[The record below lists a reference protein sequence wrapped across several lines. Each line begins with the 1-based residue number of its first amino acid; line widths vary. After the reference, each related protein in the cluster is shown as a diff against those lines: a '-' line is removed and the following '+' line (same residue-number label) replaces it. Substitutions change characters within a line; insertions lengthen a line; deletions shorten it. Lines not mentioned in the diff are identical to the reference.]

1 MRMFHMADLHIGK
14 KLNQAGLEE
23 DQRHMLRQVVQLIQ
37 TQKPDVL
44 LLAGDVYDRRNPSVE
59 AVELLDEFLSEVV
72 LDCKVPVIA
81 ISGNHDS
88 GERLGFAS
96 SILTKAGLHIAG
108 RMELPIP
115 QTILHD
121 QWGPVVFHQM
131 SYGDLATIKYLLQT
145 EESMD
150 YQTAMQTVLGTIALS
165 RDNHTRHVLLAHG
178 VVAAVSE
185 DGEAADCDTLERS
198 DSERE
203 LTIGGTEFW
212 TSDML
217 DGFDYVALGHLHSCQ
232 RSGSEHIRYAG
243 SPLKYSFSE
252 EHHKKGILQIDMDM
266 DGTVTVEQLPL
277 EPLHD
282 LRTIRGNL
290 QDLLNPDVVHA
301 ADHMDYIRAI
311 VTDYGELLEPMA
323 RLREQYPNVLLMER
337 EHQMLSEPMEQ
348 YQHIDVTA
356 VQPETLFERFYQQ
369 VTGSAM
375 TDIETGIMQQCF
387 RTVWEE
393 VE

>member
-14 KLNQAGLEE
+14 KLNQAGLQD
-23 DQRHMLRQVVQLIQ
+23 DQRHMLQQVVQLIETHQ
-37 TQKPDVL
+37 PDVL

-59 AVELLDEFLSEVV
+59 AIELLDAFLSQVV
-72 LDCKVPVIA
+72 LECKVPVIA

-108 RMELPIP
+108 RMELPVP
-115 QTILHD
+115 QTVLYD
-121 QWGPVVFHQM
+121 QWGPVVFHQL

-145 EESMD
+145 EETMD
-150 YQTAMQTVLGTIALS
+150 YQTAMQTVLDTMHLS
-165 RDNHTRHVLLAHG
+165 RENHTRHVLLAHG
-178 VVAAVSE
+178 VVAAVNHDSE
-185 DGEAADCDTLERS
+185 QADMDALERS

-232 RSGSEHIRYAG
+232 RSGSERIRYAG

-252 EHHKKGILQIDMDM
+252 EHHKKGILQIDMDG
-266 DGTVTVEQLPL
+266 DGALTITQLPL
-277 EPLHD
+277 VPLHD

-290 QDLLNPDVVHA
+290 HDLLQPDVVQA

-311 VTDYGELLEPMA
+311 LTDYGELLEPMA

-337 EHQMLSEPMEQ
+337 EHQMQAGPMDG
-348 YQHIDVTA
+348 YQLAEVGNA
-356 VQPETLFERFYQQ
+356 QPEQLFERFYRQ
-369 VTGSAM
+369 VTGGEM
-375 TDIETGIMQQCF
+375 TAAELEIMQQCF
-387 RTVWEE
+387 RDVGEGA
-393 VE
+393 